1 MNWTGLTLKRKS
13 LGVIAGLGSASLLL
27 GALGF
32 EHIGELEPC
41 TFCLWQ
47 RWPHLAA
54 LIIGLISI
62 RLQSSWIYILGA
74 LSAATSAGIGV
85 FHAGV
90 EKGLWKGLQSCSG
103 NVDLSKL
110 SPERA
115 LEVIMTAKV
124 VKCDE
129 VAWQMAGLSMASWNA
144 ILSSLLAALWIKAY
158 FTRDDQPRGGS

>member
-1 MNWTGLTLKRKS
+1 MIWAGRTFNRKRLS
-13 LGVIAGLGSASLLL
+13 LLAGLGSASLLL

-32 EHIGELEPC
+32 EHIGGYAPC

-47 RWPHLAA
+47 RWPHLLAVI
-54 LIIGLISI
+54 LMLISI
-62 RLQSSWIYILGA
+62 RLRQPWVYILGA
-74 LSAATSAGIGV
+74 LATFTSAGIGV
-85 FHAGV
+85 FHTGV
-90 EKGLWKGLQSCSG
+90 ERGFWKGLQSCSG
-103 NVDLSKL
+103 NVDLTNV

-115 LEVIMTAKV
+115 LEIIMTAKV

-158 FTRDDQPRGGS
+158 FTRDNQPTGGI